1 MQCNFTSCRKTGKI
15 DPDALSPSEIMLAR
29 HIKTENYQAVKNSPN
44 ADENNISINWF

>member
-29 HIKTENYQAVKNSPN
+29 HIKTENYQAVVKGR
-44 ADENNISINWF
+44 AVYLTAEKKLT